1 MKCRIIVFILTALA
15 TSLCW
20 AGQQAVERIRYQSS
34 DEQQSKAQRLNHK
47 EEYEIW
53 GLKREDWTAYQSL
66 MQGHRGI
73 LSPNL
78 DPITALGVEADT
90 QAERRRLAEIHVQ
103 FEHQR
108 VVKEL
113 AFQQAVDQAWKRLFP
128 QGQLIDTNKLAQAQI
143 TRVGQT
149 MAQQKG
155 RLLFFTTVKA
165 CSACDHALD
174 ILLAQ
179 VIEQGRQLDIYID
192 SAKTDT
198 QIREW
203 AKTHAI
209 PPQQVRSR
217 NITLNHDKGK
227 LAMISQFTGQVPYV
241 ALKVGSKHYQ
251 QIKLP

>member
-34 DEQQSKAQRLNHK
+34 DEQRSKAQHLDHK
-47 EEYEIW
+47 EYEVW
-53 GLKREDWTAYQSL
+53 GLKRKDWTAYQSL

-113 AFQQAVDQAWKRLFP
+113 AFQRAVDQAWKRLFP

-143 TRVGQT
+143 PRVEQT

-165 CSACDHALD
+165 CSACDSALD
-174 ILLAQ
+174 LLLAQ
-179 VIEQGRQLDIYID
+179 VSEQGRQLDIYID
-192 SAKTDT
+192 SAKTDA
-198 QIREW
+198 QIRAW
-203 AKTHAI
+203 AKTHTI

-241 ALKVGSKHYQ
+241 AVKVGSNRYQ
-251 QIKLP
+251 QIELP